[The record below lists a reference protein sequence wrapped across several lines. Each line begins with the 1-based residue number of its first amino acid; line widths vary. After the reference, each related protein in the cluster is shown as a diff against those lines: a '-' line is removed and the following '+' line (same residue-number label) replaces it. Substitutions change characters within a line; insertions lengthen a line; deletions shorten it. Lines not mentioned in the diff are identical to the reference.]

1 MDVLLIGNLL
11 VEGNQAAEEVLTL
24 VVVRSDLR
32 SLKIVVTIKLKL
44 LTYNTGALQNDI
56 GNGLALEGKSLNLIE
71 RLSLSSNSSVK
82 D

>member
-1 MDVLLIGNLL
+1 MNILLVGNLL

-44 LTYNTGALQNDI
+44 LTYNTGTLQNDI
-56 GNGLALEGKSLNLIE
+56 SNGLALKRQSLNL
-71 RLSLSSNSSVK
+71 VK
-82 D
+82 